1 LHDNFKQETVT
12 EIDSIA
18 KKLINR
24 MEILGL
30 GPSGPIVPKALR
42 SYSSTPQINKT

>member
-1 LHDNFKQETVT
+1 MTISSKKQLQKY
-12 EIDSIA
+12 SIA